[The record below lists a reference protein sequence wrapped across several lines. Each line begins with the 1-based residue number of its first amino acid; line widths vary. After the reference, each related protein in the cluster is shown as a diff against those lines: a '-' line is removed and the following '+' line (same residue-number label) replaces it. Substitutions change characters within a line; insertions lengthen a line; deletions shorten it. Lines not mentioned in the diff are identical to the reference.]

1 MCVVILVVIVVLFVG
16 ISEVQNML
24 NVILEVVI
32 NGLNIVGGMIVVV
45 GYVMVINMMCVGY
58 LMLFFY
64 LGFVIVVFINFNL
77 VVLGVIGVVMVL
89 LYIQFSLKYNKF

>member
-1 MCVVILVVIVVLFVG
+1 
-16 ISEVQNML
+16 ML

-64 LGFVIVVFINFNL
+64 FGFVIAVFINFNL
-77 VVLGVIGVVMVL
+77 VVLGVIGIVMVVF
-89 LYIQFSLKYNKF
+89 YI